1 MSVETYTPPELFE
14 PIGPY
19 SHIAK
24 SGPFIYLSATP
35 GVDGAGRMAGA
46 DAYAQSRQILENL
59 RAMLASVGAAMTDVL
74 HVQVFLKHV
83 EDFEAMN
90 RAYAEAFAG
99 HLPARTVICVADLPK
114 RGALLTMNL
123 HAICHATGANSPVR

>member
-1 MSVETYTPPELFE
+1 
-14 PIGPY
+14 
-19 SHIAK
+19 
-24 SGPFIYLSATP
+24 
-35 GVDGAGRMAGA
+35 MAGA

-74 HVQVFLKHV
+74 HVQVFLKRV
-83 EDFEAMN
+83 EDFEEMN

-114 RGALLTMNL
+114 RDALLTMNL
-123 HAICHATGANSPVR
+123 NAIHNPTE

>member
-1 MSVETYTPPELFE
+1 MSIETYTPAELFE

-35 GVDGAGRMAGA
+35 GVDGDGRMAGA
-46 DAYAQSRQILENL
+46 DAYAQSRQILVNL
-59 RAMLASVGAAMTDVL
+59 RAMLASVGAALEHVM
-74 HVQVFLKHV
+74 HVQVFLKRV

-114 RGALLTMNL
+114 RDALLTMNL
-123 HAICHATGANSPVR
+123 TAIHNPAE

>member
-1 MSVETYTPPELFE
+1 MSVETYTPAELFE

-35 GVDGAGRMAGA
+35 GVDGTGQMAGT
-46 DAYAQSRQILENL
+46 DAYSQSRQILINL
-59 RAMLASVGAAMTDVL
+59 RAMLASVGAAMEDVV
-74 HVQVFLKHV
+74 HVQVFLKHA

-90 RAYAEAFAG
+90 RAYAEVFAN

-114 RGALLTMNL
+114 QGALLTMNL
-123 HAICHATGANSPVR
+123 NAICQASEATP

>member
-1 MSVETYTPPELFE
+1 MSIQTFTPPSQFE

-35 GVDGAGRMAGA
+35 GVDGAGQLVGP
-46 DAYAQSRQILENL
+46 DAYSQSRQILSNL
-59 RAMLASVGAAMTDVL
+59 RAMLESVGASLEDVM
-74 HVQVFLKHV
+74 HVQVFLKRV
-83 EDFEAMN
+83 EDFAAMN
-90 RAYAEAFAG
+90 RAYAEAFAR

-114 RGALLTMNL
+114 QGALLTMNL
-123 HAICHATGANSPVR
+123 QAICHDAGASPCA

>member
-1 MSVETYTPPELFE
+1 MSIETHTPAELFE

-35 GVDGAGRMAGA
+35 GVDGAGRMAGV

-59 RAMLASVGAAMTDVL
+59 RLMLESVGAGMEDVL
-74 HVQVFLKHV
+74 HVQVFLKRV

-90 RAYAEAFAG
+90 RAYAEAFAD

-114 RGALLTMNL
+114 RDALLTMNL
-123 HAICHATGANSPVR
+123 NAIHNPAE